1 MSVIQIALFI
11 IILILLLIA
20 FRNTYRLKGGI
31 YTSWKP
37 TIDNSKFNDEYRVLI
52 DRITEVIKAHIE
64 NSDCDYD
71 CDYDY
76 DKMRDDVVTET
87 DYQKAIVDSL
97 FAELKK
103 VKIESYGDRSIQGNI
118 AFRAMFIGLVEAYVH
133 LYIIHGFKLQ
143 LESSIHAGSFNI
155 VIFCNQE
162 YVLRI
167 RTRSY
172 IADETFGVIKGTPF
186 MNANDEEIKE
196 NNRIHKYLYEA
207 FRNSNR
213 ILKPICSSAL
223 LYHDYDYSFI
233 VEWALNDR
241 LDASKNPIQN
251 PETFND
257 YINCLLESNHI
268 AHSIGLTYLD
278 YKIENILWNQK
289 TNCYCIADIDFI
301 KADISD
307 FKVFTTHTL
316 PTLLAMQTNRYKSN
330 YIILKEIA
338 SIHSSKN
345 IETYNQNFANHLI
358 LNNTPYNIRESI
370 FEDEDLEPLIDKILS
385 TKIN

>member
-20 FRNTYRLKGGI
+20 FRNTRRLKGGI
-31 YTSWKP
+31 YTSWRP
-37 TIDNSKFNDEYRVLI
+37 TIDNSKYNDEYRALI
-52 DRITEVIKAHIE
+52 DRITEVIKEHIE
-64 NSDCDYD
+64 NS
-71 CDYDY
+71 DYDY
-76 DKMRDDVVTET
+76 DKMRDEVKTET

-103 VKIESYGDRSIQGNI
+103 VKIETYKQGGIQGDI
-118 AFRAMFIGLVEAYVH
+118 AFRAMFIGLVEAYIH

-143 LESSIHAGSFNI
+143 LERSIHAGSFNI
-155 VIFCNQE
+155 VIFCNRD

-172 IADETFGVIKGTPF
+172 REDERSGVIQGSTF
-186 MNANDEEIKE
+186 MNASDEKLKE

-289 TNCYCIADIDFI
+289 TNCYCIADIDFA
-301 KADISD
+301 KAEEIDHDIA
-307 FKVFTTHTL
+307 FTH
-316 PTLLAMQTNRYKSN
+316 AIGIYFSYDANKYKSN

-338 SIHSSKN
+338 SIHSSQD
-345 IETYNQNFANHLI
+345 IESYNQNFQDSSLLEQI
-358 LNNTPYNIRESI
+358 PYSI
-370 FEDEDLEPLIDKILS
+370 NEHKFKDEDLEPLIKRILN